1 MADITYNSM
10 NLLYRFEP
18 ESPSDLCRFLAGK
31 LRKRR
36 LERGLSREALCM
48 MSGVAVSTIAKF
60 ETKYVISLISFVA
73 ICQSLGYT
81 EELKSILATAKYKTM
96 EELEIIN
103 KNKNRKKGRNE
114 FTR

>member
-48 MSGVAVSTIAKF
+48 MSGVAVSTI
-60 ETKYVISLISFVA
+60 SLISFVA

-81 EELKSILATAKYKTM
+81 EELKSILATPKYKTM

-114 FTR
+114 FT